1 MEPYIPEE
9 LPLTNIDWVRH
20 IHLLGEANRALAKY
34 DGILSG
40 IVNQSIL
47 LSPLTTQ
54 EAVISS
60 RIEGTQV
67 SFEDV
72 LEYEAEMTQ
81 RFDSGQTNDIIE
93 IMNYRKAMEKALEL
107 LHYHPLTIETI
118 CELHRILLTGARGQK
133 KSPGEIRT
141 IQNYIGPDGTS
152 IEQATFIPPRPEDV
166 MPALRNWEQYL
177 TSEEKDPLV
186 QLAILKAQFELIHP
200 FRDGNGRIGRMLVP
214 LFLYYKKIIGS
225 PLFYI
230 SAYFESHQ
238 LLYYTKLKAISQENS
253 WDDWIAFFL
262 QAIIEQAE
270 DNCRKATEIL
280 HLYNVMKQQIPKTKY
295 SIQVLDFLFTRPIFT
310 SSKFMKETGIPKQT
324 AVKLISDLE
333 KAGIVTIFHEG
344 KGRKPSS
351 YKFEKLLAISQ

>member
-1 MEPYIPEE
+1 MEPYISQE
-9 LPLTNIDWVRH
+9 LPITDIDWVRH
-20 IHLLGEANRALAKY
+20 IQLLGKANRALAKY
-34 DGILSG
+34 DGILYG

-72 LEYEAEMTQ
+72 LEYEAELTQ
-81 RFDSGQTNDIIE
+81 RFDSGQTHDIIE
-93 IMNYRKAMEKALEL
+93 IMNYRKAMERALEL
-107 LHYHPLTIETI
+107 LHYHPLTIETVR
-118 CELHRILLTGARGQK
+118 ELHRILLTGVRGQT

-141 IQNYIGPDGTS
+141 VQNYIGPKGTG
-152 IEQATFIPPRPEDV
+152 IENATFIPPKPEDV
-166 MPALRNWEQYL
+166 LPSLKNWEQYL
-177 TSEEKDPLV
+177 TTDEKDPLV

-214 LFLYYKKIIGS
+214 LFLYYKRIIAS
-225 PLFYI
+225 PFFYI

-238 LLYYTKLKAISQENS
+238 LQYYTKLNAISQHNA

-270 DNCRKATEIL
+270 DNCTKATEIL

-295 SIQVLDFLFTRPIFT
+295 SIQVLDFLFSRPIFT
-310 SSKFMKETGIPKQT
+310 SSKFVKEVNIPKQT
-324 AVKLISDLE
+324 AVKLINDLE
-333 KAGIVTIFHEG
+333 KAGIITIYHEG
-344 KGRKPSS
+344 RGRKPSS
-351 YKFEKLLAISQ
+351 YRFERLLAVSQ